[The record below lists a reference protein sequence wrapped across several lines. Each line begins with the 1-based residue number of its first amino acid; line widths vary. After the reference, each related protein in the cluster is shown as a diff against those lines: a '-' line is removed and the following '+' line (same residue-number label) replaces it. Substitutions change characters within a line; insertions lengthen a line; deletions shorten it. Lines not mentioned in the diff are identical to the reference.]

1 MRLVI
6 IYTKIT
12 AISLAAWD
20 NKTDKFYLTINIIFY
35 CWKSASALP
44 MLTEK
49 RTSTSIPINK
59 DCHNKNQS

>member
-1 MRLVI
+1 MKLVT
-6 IYTKIT
+6 IYTKIK
-12 AISLAAWD
+12 AISLASMG

-49 RTSTSIPINK
+49 RTSTSIPINNE
-59 DCHNKNQS
+59 CHNKNPS

>member
-1 MRLVI
+1 VSRN
-6 IYTKIT
+6 TK
-12 AISLAAWD
+12 
-20 NKTDKFYLTINIIFY
+20 KDKFYLTINTVFC
-35 CWKSASALP
+35 CWKSASTLP